1 MAKVVTVGAAKV
13 LRTSVTF
20 TGNIEGV
27 SSQIVVAN
35 PAANVAI
42 AQFTQKDF
50 QTALGKV
57 SRKKG
62 EAFFGEN
69 VRDAIKTIKG

>member
-1 MAKVVTVGAAKV
+1 MTKTITIGAAKV
-13 LRTSVTF
+13 LRTSITF

-50 QTALGKV
+50 QTALKKV
-57 SRKKG
+57 SQRRTKI
-62 EAFFGEN
+62 
-69 VRDAIKTIKG
+69 VSP